1 MRKRNLILIAIVV
14 LILGSLLYFSRAQI
28 FSTNPKG
35 PASPGKNQGN
45 ISPSLTGE
53 GRDVGGAV
61 EIPADKQ
68 QLIGV
73 KKVEVA
79 LKPLL
84 KTIRTVGRIEYD
96 ERKLATVN
104 TRVEGWI
111 EKLFVDY
118 TGKPVKKGD
127 PLAEIFSP
135 ELLATKLEYLNL
147 LNWKKERAHRFQREV
162 EFSWGDRYGTTGRML
177 TVDIDQLIQVAQQR
191 MKLWDIPEEQ
201 IKEMETR
208 NEARRT
214 FILYSPIDGYVLE
227 KPAVQGKRIE
237 PGEKLFDIADLSEVW
252 VIADIYVSELPL
264 IKAGQSA
271 RISLSYFP
279 GREFSSRIDYI
290 YPLLSGETRTAKVR
304 FILPNSGKLLKPQMF
319 TNVEIK
325 VDLGKKLAIPEDA
338 FIDTGTKQVV
348 YVERGEGYFEPR
360 EVRLG
365 PGADGMVEVI
375 KGLKAGERVAAS
387 ANFMIDSE
395 AKLKGIVQ

>member
-214 FILYSPIDGYVLE
+214 FILYSPVDGYVLE

-395 AKLKGIVQ
+395 AKLKGIQ

>member
-395 AKLKGIVQ
+395 AKLKGIVE

>member
-214 FILYSPIDGYVLE
+214 FILYSPVDGYVLE

-319 TNVEIK
+319 TNVEIT

-395 AKLKGIVQ
+395 AKLKGITQ

>member
-1 MRKRNLILIAIVV
+1 MRKRNIVLFV
-14 LILGSLLYFSRAQI
+14 CAALLLASFFYFSKTQI
-28 FSTNPKG
+28 VPTHKKSF
-35 PASPGKNQGN
+35 ASPAKSEDK
-45 ISPSLTGE
+45 ISPPLSGDKGE
-53 GRDVGGAV
+53 ISQGV

-73 KKVEVA
+73 RKVEVA

-96 ERKLATVN
+96 ERKLVTVN
-104 TRVEGWI
+104 IKVEGWI

-147 LNWKKERAHRFQREV
+147 LNWRKERAHRFQREV

-201 IKEMETR
+201 IKEIETR

-214 FILYSPIDGYVLE
+214 FILYSPIEGYVLE
-227 KPAVQGKRIE
+227 KPAVQGKRFE

-252 VIADIYVSELPL
+252 VIADLYVSELAP
-264 IKAGQSA
+264 IKTGQPA
-271 RISLSYFP
+271 RIGLSHFP
-279 GREFSSRIDYI
+279 GREFSSKIDYI
-290 YPLLSGETRTAKVR
+290 YPLLASETRTAKVR
-304 FILPNSGKLLKPQMF
+304 FIVPNSEKLLKPQMF
-319 TNVEIK
+319 TNVEIEI
-325 VDLGKKLAIPEDA
+325 DLGKKLVIPEDA
-338 FIDTGTKQVV
+338 FIDTGSKQVV
-348 YVERGEGYFEPR
+348 YVEKGEGYFQPK
-360 EVRLG
+360 EVELG
-365 PGADGMVEVI
+365 LRADGMAEVLR
-375 KGLKAGERVAAS
+375 GLKAGERVAVS

-395 AKLKGIVQ
+395 AKLKGIAQ